1 MGKTEQEEEEEEGTE
16 GQFPI
21 NVLLTNQWRKQEI
34 MKYLVLKQIN
44 HKKFWLLSVLYN
56 I

>member
-21 NVLLTNQWRKQEI
+21 NVLLTSQWRKQEI
-34 MKYLVLKQIN
+34 MKSL
-44 HKKFWLLSVLYN
+44 WSTSS
-56 I
+56 

>member
-21 NVLLTNQWRKQEI
+21 NVLLMNQWRKQEI
-34 MKYLVLKQIN
+34 MKSL
-44 HKKFWLLSVLYN
+44 WSTSS
-56 I
+56 